1 MRPELIEKD
10 QHADYAARRLAEF
23 TERCRERGLAITP
36 QRLAIIRALLSSPA
50 HPTADTVY
58 ETVRRE
64 HPHMSRATVHRT
76 LEVLCDAG
84 EARKVTLLHDSA
96 RYDGNVAP
104 HHHVVCVH
112 CHRIADVSI
121 PDADERLLSACES
134 IGDFQVLGAS
144 VEIQAVC
151 ADCRQAS
158 HDKEGSKL

>member
-1 MRPELIEKD
+1 MKPELIEKS
-10 QHADYAARRLAEF
+10 QHQDYAAHRLAEF

-36 QRLAIIRALLSSPA
+36 QRLAIIRALLSSA
-50 HPTADTVY
+50 QHPTADAVY
-58 ETVRRE
+58 ETVRQE
-64 HPHMSRATVHRT
+64 HPYISRATVHRT

-104 HHHVVCVH
+104 HHHVVCVR

-121 PDADERLLSACES
+121 PDADERLLSACKS

-151 ADCRQAS
+151 ADCSKAS
-158 HDKEGSKL
+158 IR